1 MVFDDPLFFNKLS
14 FDMLCKNGID
24 SSATG
29 GASLMRSRLLA
40 FSTNHPRTCR
50 FFLRTFAGV
59 LPHRWIFSQMVS
71 RCGGRIPST
80 FRMGNGMKIRGFLG
94 DLVCYQIAT
103 QGWYEPEMVDAIRK
117 ALRPET
123 VFFDVGA
130 HIGQY
135 SLMAAE
141 ECHAVHSFE
150 ANHLTFG
157 ALRHNVISN
166 KLGNVT
172 VNQCAVCDRAGTAEF
187 YESPGDNPGASS
199 LYGKG
204 EKVTI
209 RTISLDSYAAEIGD
223 RPIVIKID
231 VEGAELQ
238 VLRGAKKLLSR
249 NDVVVFAELIE
260 SLQNR
265 AGSSR
270 EEVLKFFRELN
281 YSVVNSADGK
291 NIVASRCGVA

>member
-1 MVFDDPLFFNKLS
+1 
-14 FDMLCKNGID
+14 
-24 SSATG
+24 
-29 GASLMRSRLLA
+29 MRSRLLA
-40 FSTNHPRTCR
+40 FSTDHPRVCR

-80 FRMGNGMKIRGFLG
+80 FRLGNGMKIRGFLG

-103 QGWYEPEMVDAIRK
+103 QGWYEPEMVDAIRE
-117 ALRPET
+117 ALGPES

-135 SLMAAE
+135 SLMAAGV
-141 ECHAVHSFE
+141 CHAVHSFE
-150 ANHLTFG
+150 ANHLTFE
-157 ALRHNVISN
+157 ALRHNVVSN

-172 VNQCAVCDRAGTAEF
+172 VNHCAVSDCAGTAEF
-187 YESPGDNPGASS
+187 YESSGDNPGASS

-209 RTISLDSYAAEIGD
+209 RTITLDSYAADIDD

-265 AGSSR
+265 AGSSK
-270 EEVLKFFRELN
+270 EAVLQFFRELN
-281 YSVVNSADGK
+281 YLVVNSADGK
-291 NIVASRCGVA
+291 NIVASRQGRSREIVA